1 MSKKKGGFGKLL
13 AGIAIG
19 AGLGVLFAPKKGED
33 TRRELK
39 AKLDEMIHKIK
50 QIDKE
55 EVKAEFEIKLVQ
67 IQNELEDLDKEKVL
81 KIAKEKAKQ
90 LQDSAEDLVAYAV
103 EKGTPVLEKS
113 ANAVREKAIEVT
125 KEVLKKLEATKE

>member
-1 MSKKKGGFGKLL
+1 MSKKKSGFGKLL
-13 AGIAIG
+13 AGVAIG

-81 KIAKEKAKQ
+81 KIAKKKAKQ
-90 LQDSAEDLVAYAV
+90 IQDATEELVNYAV
-103 EKGTPVLEKS
+103 EKGTPMLEKT
-113 ANAVREKAIEVT
+113 ANSIREAAIKTT
-125 KEVLKKLEATKE
+125 KDVLARLEGEEK